1 MSAGEEVI
9 IVVSQVCNA
18 IAVSQKNSSES
29 WQQAGDWSERGESV
43 GNPHATAREP
53 AAFCLRCVHPRAQAI
68 VSTALVK
75 EPLSVMGEFNDISHV
90 DEAMRLARST
100 RISNG

>member
-29 WQQAGDWSERGESV
+29 CSK
-43 GNPHATAREP
+43 
-53 AAFCLRCVHPRAQAI
+53 QAI
-68 VSTALVK
+68 GASA
-75 EPLSVMGEFNDISHV
+75 ENPWAIPMPPRGNQPLFACDAYIPE
-90 DEAMRLARST
+90 RKP
-100 RISNG
+100 